1 MVDGCVSDRTGERWQ
16 LLVTRPVLMNVESPS
31 ISDWTSRAARSD
43 SVRSSVLNTVMALL
57 VAEPRPQDQ
66 PYPWAPEWIVPSTNL
81 LDADWRQAAMIVA
94 NRPNKAV
101 TALLDF
107 AEFSSAVSN
116 QNGKTPVGRA
126 SRCIVGKLLRTL

>member
-1 MVDGCVSDRTGERWQ
+1 MAGRDIDADAIYSNGDGCVSDRT
-16 LLVTRPVLMNVESPS
+16 
-31 ISDWTSRAARSD
+31 AK
-43 SVRSSVLNTVMALL
+43 

-107 AEFSSAVSN
+107 AQFSSAVSN
-116 QNGKTPVGRA
+116 QNGKTSTRWTSVSLYR
-126 SRCIVGKLLRTL
+126 RKITL